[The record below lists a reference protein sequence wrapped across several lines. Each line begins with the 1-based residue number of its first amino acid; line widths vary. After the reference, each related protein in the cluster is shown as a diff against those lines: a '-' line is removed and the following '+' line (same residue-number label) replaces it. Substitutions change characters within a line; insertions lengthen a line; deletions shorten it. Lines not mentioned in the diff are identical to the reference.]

1 MDSPTTSVPQGV
13 GLFNGNGNI
22 RSSWIAFFTLWVL
35 WGLSY
40 FLRHITDYNKDIH
53 RDNNHTP
60 EMEEGTGGKKGWKN
74 MNNSL
79 ADRLRRS
86 HEVLFENTL
95 LLLSVLTL
103 NTLAGGVTR
112 AVVILCWI
120 FFAFTLIHALTEVGY
135 HNNFIRMV
143 FNLIFYGITL
153 AIGALAFANT

>member
-1 MDSPTTSVPQGV
+1 MDSPTTSVPQGA
-13 GLFNGNGNI
+13 GLFHGNGNI

-40 FLRHITDYNKDIH
+40 FLRHITDHNKDIR
-53 RDNNHTP
+53 RDNNHAP
-60 EMEEGTGGKKGWKN
+60 EIEEGTGGKKGWKTMN
-74 MNNSL
+74 NNSL

-112 AVVILCWI
+112 AVVILCW
-120 FFAFTLIHALTEVGY
+120 
-135 HNNFIRMV
+135 M
-143 FNLIFYGITL
+143 
-153 AIGALAFANT
+153 